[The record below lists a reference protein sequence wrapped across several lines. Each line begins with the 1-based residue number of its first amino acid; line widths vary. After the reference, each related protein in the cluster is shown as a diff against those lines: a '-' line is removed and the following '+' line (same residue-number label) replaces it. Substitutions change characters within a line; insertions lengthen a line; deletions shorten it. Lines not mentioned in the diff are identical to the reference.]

1 MRPSFAALLLVAGCS
16 AELASDRAV
25 LTGPE
30 PRLRVRKVSEGNDFT
45 PVADRS
51 LWERRVRFLREQQL
65 VASGLWPAPDRCP
78 LNPVVTRTIDRGD
91 YVIENLYFASLPG
104 FYVTGSLFRPKGP
117 GRFPGV
123 LCTHGHDR
131 KGRFQDTGEKT
142 RDGKPNPDRFPYQ
155 ARCITLA
162 RLGCAALLYDMVGY
176 ADAKQMRHPADM
188 TAARP
193 PEGTDDLEGLDCE
206 QFLLSTMGL
215 QTWNSIRAVD
225 YLISRPDVDA
235 DRIAVTGESGGATQT
250 LMLMMTEP
258 RLAAAA
264 PVCMVS
270 PGFQGDCTCEQA
282 ALGKIGTDTVE
293 FCAAFAPKPLIVV
306 TATGDWTKDLVEKG
320 GPEIRSAY
328 EAKGA
333 GDRIRI
339 VRFQAPHNYNRTS
352 REAVYAAFNDWLR
365 LGHPAPPVEP
375 PFEPLDA
382 KELAVFDETH
392 PRPADA
398 LDAKS
403 LKALLLR
410 SAETGAKS
418 LSVPELRAALRHLV
432 ASDLPP
438 PHSVRTASREET
450 GGAVALRL
458 LRPEGSDVAADLF
471 TPAGPSGAAAV
482 VLGSR
487 KDVTDALLARGITVL
502 AVRPF
507 RRAERPSSL
516 GFFPCFNRTA
526 LAERVHDAL
535 GAIAWLKDQPGIAR
549 VDLLGC
555 GPEGTTALLARA
567 LSGDAIARTC
577 AEDAGFSFRS
587 IRSPDDDRF
596 LPGALR
602 YGDVA
607 GLAALAAPGD
617 LLLTEARGLDAAPL
631 QAAYGTSGRLRVED
645 GSLSAASMAEW
656 LARRP

>member
-1 MRPSFAALLLVAGCS
+1 MRRPLALLVLLAGCT

-25 LTGPE
+25 PIGPD
-30 PRLRVRKVSEGNDFT
+30 PRLRLRKVSEGNAFT
-45 PVADRS
+45 PTADRS

-65 VASGLWPAPDRCP
+65 VASGLWPAPERCA
-78 LNPVVTRTIDRGD
+78 LNPVVTRTIDRGE
-91 YVIENLYFASLPG
+91 YVVENLYFASLPG
-104 FYVTGSLFRPKGP
+104 FYVTGSLFRPKRP

-142 RDGKPNPDRFPYQ
+142 RDGNPNPDRFPYQ

-162 RLGCAALLYDMVGY
+162 RLGCVAFLYDMVGY
-176 ADAKQMRHPADM
+176 ADSKQMRHPGDM
-188 TAARP
+188 PATRP
-193 PEGTDDLEGLDCE
+193 AEGTLDLEGLECE
-206 QFLLSTMGL
+206 QYLLSTMGL

-225 YLISRPDVDA
+225 YLLSRPDVDP

-250 LMLMMTEP
+250 LMLMMTDA

-270 PGFQGDCTCEQA
+270 TGFQGDCICEQA
-282 ALGKIGTDTVE
+282 ALGKIGSDTVE

-306 TATGDWTKDLVEKG
+306 SATGDWTKDMIEKG
-320 GPEIRSAY
+320 GPEIRSTY
-328 EAKGA
+328 EAMGA
-333 GDRIRI
+333 GDRVNV

-352 REAVYAAFNDWLR
+352 REAVYAWFNTWLR
-365 LGHPAPPVEP
+365 LGHPSAPTEP
-375 PFEPLDA
+375 PFEPLDP
-382 KELAVFDETH
+382 KELAVFDEAH

-398 LDAKS
+398 LDAKG
-403 LKALLLR
+403 LKDFLRR
-410 SAETGAKS
+410 SAEAAATKLTAS
-418 LSVPELRAALRHLV
+418 ERRAALRHLV

-438 PHSVRTASREET
+438 PHSVRETSRTEN
-450 GGAVALRL
+450 ALRL
-458 LRPEGSDVAADLF
+458 TRSNGSDVVVERF
-471 TPAGPSGAAAV
+471 TPSAPRGAAAV

-487 KDVTDALLARGITVL
+487 KDVVDALLTRGIPVL

-535 GAIAWLKDQPGIAR
+535 TAIAWLKDQPGITR
-549 VDLLGC
+549 VDLVGC
-555 GPEGTTALLARA
+555 GAEGTTALLARA
-567 LSGDAIARTC
+567 LSGDAVGRTC

-587 IRSPDDDRF
+587 IRSVDDDRF

-607 GLAALAAPGD
+607 GLAASATSGD
-617 LLLTEARGLDAAPL
+617 LLRE
-631 QAAYGTSGRLRVED
+631 E
-645 GSLSAASMAEW
+645 GSLAAARMAEW
-656 LARRP
+656 LTRP

>member
-1 MRPSFAALLLVAGCS
+1 MRRTLAFLVLLAGCT

-25 LTGPE
+25 FIGPD
-30 PRLRVRKVSEGNDFT
+30 PRLRLRKVSEGNDFA
-45 PVADRS
+45 PVADRF

-65 VASGLWPAPDRCP
+65 VASGLWPAPDRCA

-91 YVIENLYFASLPG
+91 YVVENLYFASLPG
-104 FYVTGSLFRPKGP
+104 FYVTGSLFRPKGT

-131 KGRFQDTGEKT
+131 KGRFQDTGEKM
-142 RDGKPNPDRFPYQ
+142 RDGSPNLDRFPYQ

-162 RLGCAALLYDMVGY
+162 RLGCVAFLYDMIGY
-176 ADAKQMRHPADM
+176 ADSKQMRHPGDM
-188 TAARP
+188 PATRP
-193 PEGTDDLEGLDCE
+193 PEGAQDLEGLECE
-206 QFLLSTMGL
+206 QYLVSTMGL

-225 YLISRPDVDA
+225 YLLSRPDVDP

-270 PGFQGDCTCEQA
+270 TGFQGDCICEQA
-282 ALGKIGTDTVE
+282 ALGKIGSDTVE

-306 TATGDWTKDLVEKG
+306 SATGDWTKDMIEKG
-320 GPEIRSAY
+320 GPEIRSIY
-328 EAKGA
+328 EAMGA
-333 GDRIRI
+333 GDRVNV

-352 REAVYAAFNDWLR
+352 REAVYAWFNTWLR
-365 LGHPAPPVEP
+365 LGHRSAPAEP
-375 PFEPLDA
+375 PFQPLDP
-382 KELAVFDETH
+382 KELVVFDEAH

-398 LDAKS
+398 VDAKG
-403 LKALLLR
+403 LKAFLFR
-410 SAETGAKS
+410 SAEADAKK
-418 LSVPELRAALRHLV
+418 LTAPERRAALRHLV
-432 ASDLPP
+432 ASELPP
-438 PHSVRTASREET
+438 PHSVRVTSRIES
-450 GGAVALRL
+450 ALRL
-458 LRPEGSDVAADLF
+458 ARPGGSDVAAELF
-471 TPAGPSGAAAV
+471 APAAPRGRAAV

-487 KDVTDALLARGITVL
+487 KDVVDALLARGSAVL

-535 GAIAWLKDQPGIAR
+535 TAIAWLKDQPGIAE
-549 VDLLGC
+549 VDLVGC
-555 GPEGTTALLARA
+555 GAEGTTAILARA
-567 LSGDAIARTC
+567 LSGDTLARTC

-587 IRSPDDDRF
+587 IRSVDDERF

-607 GLAALAAPGD
+607 GLAAPAAPGELRLEEG
-617 LLLTEARGLDAAPL
+617 LLEAA
-631 QAAYGTSGRLRVED
+631 RL
-645 GSLSAASMAEW
+645 AEW
-656 LARRP
+656 LTRP

>member
-1 MRPSFAALLLVAGCS
+1 MRRFFCVLILFAGC
-16 AELASDRAV
+16 APEPASDRAV
-25 LTGPE
+25 LTGPD
-30 PRLRVRKVSEGNDFT
+30 PRLRVRKVSEGNDFV
-45 PVADRS
+45 PVADRP

-104 FYVTGSLFRPKGP
+104 FYVTGSLFRPKAP
-117 GRFPGV
+117 GRHPGV
-123 LCTHGHDR
+123 LCAHGHDR

-155 ARCITLA
+155 ARCISLA
-162 RLGCAALLYDMVGY
+162 RMGCAALLYDMVGY
-176 ADAKQMRHPADM
+176 ADSRQMRHPADM

-193 PEGTDDLEGLDCE
+193 PEGTDDLEGLECE
-206 QFLLSTMGL
+206 QVLVSTMGL
-215 QTWNSIRAVD
+215 QTWNGIRAVD

-250 LMLMMTEP
+250 LMLMMTDP

-282 ALGKIGTDTVE
+282 ALGKIGCDTVE

-320 GPEIRSAY
+320 GPQIRAAY
-328 EAKGA
+328 ESMGA
-333 GDRIRI
+333 GDRVRI

-352 REAVYAAFNDWLR
+352 REAVYAAFNSWLR
-365 LGHPAPPVEP
+365 LGRPATAEP
-375 PFEPLDA
+375 PFEPLDP
-382 KELAVFDETH
+382 KELAVFDGAH

-398 LDAKS
+398 LDAPG
-403 LKALLLR
+403 LKAFLLR
-410 SAETGAKS
+410 TAEEGAKK
-418 LSVPELRAALRHLV
+418 LTRAERLAALRHLV

-438 PHSVRTASREET
+438 PHTVRETSRA
-450 GGAVALRL
+450 GAELRL
-458 LRPEGSDVAADLF
+458 ARLEGGDVAADLF
-471 TPAGPSGAAAV
+471 TPAAPSGAAAV
-482 VLGSR
+482 LLGSR
-487 KDVTDALLARGITVL
+487 KDVADALLARGFTVL

-535 GAIAWLKDQPGIAR
+535 TAAAWLKDQPGITR
-549 VDLLGC
+549 VDLVGC
-555 GPEGTTALLARA
+555 GTEGTTALLARG
-567 LSGDAIARTC
+567 LSGDAVGRTC
-577 AEDAGFSFRS
+577 AEGAAFSFRS
-587 IRSPDDDRF
+587 VRSADDDRF

-602 YGDVA
+602 YGDAA
-607 GLAALAAPGD
+607 GLAALAAPGE
-617 LLLTEARGLDAAPL
+617 LLLTEARGLDEAPL
-631 QAAYGTSGRLRVED
+631 RAAYGTSSRLRTEE
-645 GSLSAASMAEW
+645 GSLSAEQLAEW
-656 LARRP
+656 LTGPSK